1 MCTPYYYFFFPLASW
16 SFWQANYHFQQYPD
30 MQIENCTQQRASF
43 FWQGGGSWDV
53 CVGRDFLSPSPS
65 FPPPPLFLRTMGRHI
80 TPLVSWGEW
89 RLERGWSEISEKYQK
104 RCNFP
109 CNQANNSIY
118 INHAVYSRIWGRRR
132 RRRLGSQQSLK
143 GWCLFHL
150 VGHCPLEEASRLKS
164 KLGFFIAPQ
173 MWGQRRPIFTDK
185 RVAIYRCVCQS
196 AQHWRLI
203 VLGVHLGMSK
213 GNSVLNAQCVQI
225 V

>member
-1 MCTPYYYFFFPLASW
+1 MIYNTLAVACLQCCLCPLKTSAHKHGHALLLFFFPLASW

-30 MQIENCTQQRASF
+30 MQIENCTQQSASF

-65 FPPPPLFLRTMGRHI
+65 FPPPPLFLRTMGTHVK
-80 TPLVSWGEW
+80 PLVSWGEW

-132 RRRLGSQQSLK
+132 RTWLGSQESLK

-150 VGHCPLEEASRLKS
+150 VGHCPLEEASRFKS
-164 KLGFFIAPQ
+164 KLSFLLLHQCGGSVVQYSPTKELRYI
-173 MWGQRRPIFTDK
+173 G
-185 RVAIYRCVCQS
+185 VCVN
-196 AQHWRLI
+196 L
-203 VLGVHLGMSK
+203 
-213 GNSVLNAQCVQI
+213 LNIDGC
-225 V
+225 